1 MSSQGTILTREPAYS
16 IWVSTHK
23 KVDARGCEFSYGWL
37 SGKIST
43 GVVFSFETKTGKVN
57 LTGYP
62 WESFQEDLDTAPYS
76 SQVKE
81 FFLSNEKLLAKELT
95 SGKTHFYIY

>member
-1 MSSQGTILTREPAYS
+1 MNSENKTKEPVCS
-16 IWVSTHK
+16 VWVSAHK
-23 KVDARGCEFSYGWL
+23 KVDAQGYEFSYDWL

-62 WESFQEDLDTAPYS
+62 WEYFQEDLAVTPYS
-76 SQVKE
+76 PRIKE

-95 SGKTHFYIY
+95 SRKTHFCIY

>member
-1 MSSQGTILTREPAYS
+1 MDSETKIKEPVCS
-16 IWVSTHK
+16 VWVSAHK
-23 KVDARGCEFSYGWL
+23 KVDAQGCEFSYGWL

-62 WESFQEDLDTAPYS
+62 WESFQEDLAATPYPP
-76 SQVKE
+76 QIKE
-81 FFLSNEKLLAKELT
+81 FFLSNKKLLAKELT
-95 SGKTHFYIY
+95 SGKTHFCIY

>member
-1 MSSQGTILTREPAYS
+1 MNSENKTKEPVCS
-16 IWVSTHK
+16 VWVSTHK
-23 KVDARGCEFSYGWL
+23 KVDAQGCEFSYGWL

-43 GVVFSFETKTGKVN
+43 EVVFSFETKTGKVN

-62 WESFQEDLDTAPYS
+62 QESFQEDLAATPYPP
-76 SQVKE
+76 QIKE
-81 FFLSNEKLLAKELT
+81 FFLSNEKLLARELT

>member
-1 MSSQGTILTREPAYS
+1 MNSQDITQTKEPVCS
-16 IWVSTHK
+16 VWVSADK
-23 KVDARGCEFSYGWL
+23 KVDTQGCEFSYGWL

-62 WESFQEDLDTAPYS
+62 WESFQEDLAATPYS
-76 SQVKE
+76 PQIKE
-81 FFLSNEKLLAKELT
+81 FFLTNEKLLARELI

>member
-1 MSSQGTILTREPAYS
+1 MNSENKTKEPVCS
-16 IWVSTHK
+16 VWVSTHK
-23 KVDARGCEFSYGWL
+23 KVDAQGCEFSYGWL

-43 GVVFSFETKTGKVN
+43 GVVFSFEIKTGKVN

-62 WESFQEDLDTAPYS
+62 WESFQEDLAATPYP
-76 SQVKE
+76 SQIKE